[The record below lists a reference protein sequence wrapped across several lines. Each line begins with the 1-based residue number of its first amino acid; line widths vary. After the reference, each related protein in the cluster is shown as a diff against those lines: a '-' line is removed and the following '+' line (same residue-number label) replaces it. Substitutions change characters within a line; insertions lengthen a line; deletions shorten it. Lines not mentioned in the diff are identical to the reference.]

1 VVVLLAM
8 GASLWYFG
16 GEPTRAPRLLGALA
30 GDAPVLVDQVSQGR
44 GIGRFRRERAGL
56 PNRL

>member
-1 VVVLLAM
+1 M